1 MEAVTAVR
9 WSLGLNVARGAY
21 ELAGALKLKDTWAY
35 CGWQDIRS
43 RYRRSILGPW
53 WLTAST
59 AVTIGVLGVLWSQ
72 IFQLEIKE
80 YLPFYA
86 IGHVI
91 WTWFSTQIND
101 SCFGFTQ
108 FEHIIKQT
116 RLPYPTYLL
125 RLSVR
130 NTLILAHHAVVVF
143 IVLLLCGVGWHAVSW
158 LSIVGLGLVSIVAV
172 LLSIVVAICCA
183 RYRDLPPVIASLLQI
198 AFFLTPI
205 LWQPG
210 ALRSYA
216 WVVEVNPLY
225 HWIEVI
231 RRPLLGYWPE
241 LNSFVWTVG
250 SIAVLALLALWLLG
264 RQRDRIAYWM

>member
-1 MEAVTAVR
+1 METLTAIR

-21 ELAGALKLKDTWAY
+21 EMLGALKLRDTWAY
-35 CGWQDIRS
+35 CGWQDIRL

-72 IFQLEIKE
+72 IFQLDIQE

-86 IGHVI
+86 IGYVV
-91 WTWFSTQIND
+91 WTWFAAQIND
-101 SCFGFTQ
+101 ACSGFTQ

-125 RLSVR
+125 RLAMR
-130 NTLILAHHAVVVF
+130 NLLILGHHAVVVVA
-143 IVLLLCGVGWHAVSW
+143 VLMLCHVGWHAVSW
-158 LSIVGLGLVSIVAV
+158 LSIVGLALVTLVSV

-183 RYRDLPPVIASLLQI
+183 RYRDLPPVVGSLLQVM
-198 AFFLTPI
+198 FFLTPI

-216 WVVEVNPLY
+216 WVVNVNPLF

-231 RRPLLGYWPE
+231 RLPLLGRWPDAT
-241 LNSFVWTVG
+241 SYGWTAG
-250 SIAVLALLALWLLG
+250 SIVVLGLSALWLLG